1 MRDSV
6 WGIFL
11 GILGCFLF
19 VSSCVLVEWMGFLE
33 AQLEI
38 DRAKLELKIDEAR
51 WNKAVAYDRLDEYR
65 AMYFEHNLT
74 KNNVLSKP

>member
-1 MRDSV
+1 MRDFL
-6 WGIFL
+6 IFAS
-11 GILGCFLF
+11 IWTA
-19 VSSCVLVEWMGFLE
+19 LVYLVTQYHEIQE
-33 AQLEI
+33 A
-38 DRAKLELKIDEAR
+38 RLELDRKELLFRMDEAR